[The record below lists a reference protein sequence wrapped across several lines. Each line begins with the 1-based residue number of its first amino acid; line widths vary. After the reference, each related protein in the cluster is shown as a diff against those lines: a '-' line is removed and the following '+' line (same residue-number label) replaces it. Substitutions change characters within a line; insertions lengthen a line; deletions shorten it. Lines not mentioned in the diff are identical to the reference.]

1 MAPNPN
7 SVNFYCNDCNKPTPH
22 CSCVD
27 DHKERQRL
35 VEEHT
40 RLVVQNVSLQRELL
54 LIELNLKMM
63 NLILSQKEYSH
74 QLRFELLKNET
85 KRQNLQSGLIEVL
98 NLILD
103 LMKTIKSKDLKQSAY
118 FDLIDDFNAQINDY
132 KRDISELEAL
142 NERIESLEREIEQ
155 DYAETLIEWN
165 LRRQLFQGLI

>member
-7 SVNFYCNDCNKPTPH
+7 SLNFYCNDCNKPTTH

-98 NLILD
+98 NLKID

-118 FDLIDDFNAQINDY
+118 FDLIDDFNAQISDY
-132 KRDISELEAL
+132 KRDISELESL

-155 DYAETLIEWN
+155 DYAETMREWN
-165 LRRQLFQGLI
+165 SRRQLFQGLI